1 MRYFSNYPSMF
12 DTFTIVWEEN
22 QEQLVVNRIFL
33 SDFLNKSNQRA
44 LNAFHKIKPK
54 SSPFIEQLAK
64 KIQNFQ
70 EGKDIKFSLNYIDFN
85 QCYELQKKV
94 LLAEHAIPRGW
105 VSTYKKIATV
115 IGIPN
120 GARAVGN
127 ALAKNPFPIIIPC
140 HRAIRSDGHLGG
152 FQGGIK
158 MKRAL
163 LKLEGIHFL
172 ANGKVNSDKIYYL
185 STNKK
190 NTKILP
196 ATLKQNNYSSR
207 L

>member
-1 MRYFSNYPSMF
+1 MRYFSNYTSML

-22 QEQLVVNRIFL
+22 HEQFIVNRIFL
-33 SDFLNKSNQRA
+33 SDASNKSNERA

-54 SSPFIEQLAK
+54 SSPPIEQLAK
-64 KIQNFQ
+64 KIQNFL
-70 EGKDIKFSLNYIDFN
+70 EGKDIKFNLNCVDFN
-85 QCYELQKKV
+85 QCYELQRKV

-115 IGIPN
+115 IGVPN

-140 HRAIRSDGHLGG
+140 HRAIRSDGRLGG

-158 MKRAL
+158 MKKAL
-163 LKLEGIHFL
+163 LKFEGIQFL
-172 ANGKVNSDKIYYL
+172 ANGKVSTDKIYY
-185 STNKK
+185 
-190 NTKILP
+190 
-196 ATLKQNNYSSR
+196 
-207 L
+207 

>member
-1 MRYFSNYPSMF
+1 MKYFSNYTSIF
-12 DTFTIVWEEN
+12 DSFTIVWEEYHK
-22 QEQLVVNRIFL
+22 QFIVNRIFL
-33 SDFLNKSNQRA
+33 SDASIKSNERA
-44 LNAFHKIKPK
+44 LNAFHNIKPK
-54 SSPFIEQLAK
+54 SSPSIEQLAK
-64 KIQNFQ
+64 KIQNFLV
-70 EGKDIKFSLNYIDFN
+70 GKDIKFNLNCVDFN

-152 FQGGIK
+152 FQGGIR

-163 LKLEGIHFL
+163 LKLEGIQFL
-172 ANGKVNSDKIYYL
+172 ANGKVNTDKIYY
-185 STNKK
+185 
-190 NTKILP
+190 
-196 ATLKQNNYSSR
+196 
-207 L
+207 